1 VIFYFLCALVG
12 LFCLVALGLGP
23 AFFVILGIGLAL
35 WAFRLRFRRW
45 WGLPVAAAGLGLLVS
60 VAAGWGWH
68 AVVATVLGGFVLL
81 AAIRIATRS
90 FDRRSWS
97 SGER

>member
-1 VIFYFLCALVG
+1 MIFYFLCALVG

-23 AFFVILGIGLAL
+23 AFFIILGIGSAI
-35 WAFRLRFRRW
+35 WAFRQRFRHW
-45 WGLPVAAAGLGLLVS
+45 WGLSVAAAGVGLLLS

-81 AAIRIATRS
+81 TAVRIASRQI
-90 FDRRSWS
+90 DRRSPM

>member
-23 AFFVILGIGLAL
+23 AFFMILGIVVAVL
-35 WAFRLRFRRW
+35 AFRMRFRRW
-45 WGLPVAAAGLGLLVS
+45 WGLPLSAAGLGLLLS

-81 AAIRIATRS
+81 AAVRIGARS
-90 FDRRSWS
+90 LDRRSWS